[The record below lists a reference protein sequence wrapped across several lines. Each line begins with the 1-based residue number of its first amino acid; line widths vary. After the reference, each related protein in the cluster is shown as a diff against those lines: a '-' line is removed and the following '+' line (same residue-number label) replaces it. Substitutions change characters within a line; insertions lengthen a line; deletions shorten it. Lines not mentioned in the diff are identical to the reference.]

1 MSSNKNVESEVLPA
15 ELFGAIVDSSANPIV
30 VFDRGGDLRFA
41 NRAAATLF
49 GQPTSI
55 FQLVEAESLQE
66 LIQCQL
72 KSSSGSKSSAEPEL
86 PFKHELAIRVMANE
100 GDSGRDKQLH
110 FEMTWNQ
117 IDQRHDYFVAI
128 FRNVDSQKR
137 HQEELYRQAITD
149 FLSGLANRR
158 QFRAVLE
165 SKINTNVCLAII
177 DVDHFKQVNDQHGHL
192 QGDQAIRFV
201 AQQLMTSFDDALC
214 VSRLGGD
221 EFGVLIQSTESDDP
235 CKRFESF
242 RKQIEELSAQK
253 SQPLTVSIGV
263 TKSSGGWQWN
273 NLMASAD
280 RALYA
285 AKAEGRNRVEI
296 SGEEQA
302 VEL

>member
-1 MSSNKNVESEVLPA
+1 MCSNKNVESEVLPA

-30 VFDRGGDLRFA
+30 VFDRGGELRFA
-41 NRAAATLF
+41 NRSANECF
-49 GQPTSI
+49 GQQKSI
-55 FQLVEAESLQE
+55 FQLIEAESVQE

-72 KSSSGSKSSAEPEL
+72 QATASSKPAAATEL
-86 PFKHELAIRVMANE
+86 PFKHELAIRI
-100 GDSGRDKQLH
+100 GKTKDSSEHQLCH
-110 FEMTWNQ
+110 FEMSWKQ

-128 FRNVDSQKR
+128 FRNIDSQKR
-137 HQEELYRQAITD
+137 HQEKLYRQAVTD

-165 SKINTNVCLAII
+165 SKINTDVCLAII

-192 QGDQAIRFV
+192 HGDQAIRFV

-221 EFGVLIQSTESDDP
+221 EFGVLIQSTESAAAY
-235 CKRFESF
+235 KRFELL
-242 RKQIEELSAQK
+242 RKQIEDLSAK
-253 SQPLTVSIGV
+253 KGVQPLTVSIGLA
-263 TKSSGGWQWN
+263 KSCDGWQWN

-280 RALYA
+280 KALYA

-296 SGEEQA
+296 CE
-302 VEL
+302 